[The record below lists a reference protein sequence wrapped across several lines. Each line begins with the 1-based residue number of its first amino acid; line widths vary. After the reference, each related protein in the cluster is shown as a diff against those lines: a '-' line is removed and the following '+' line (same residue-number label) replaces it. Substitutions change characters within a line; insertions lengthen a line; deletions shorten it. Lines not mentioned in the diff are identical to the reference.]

1 MAHEATVDGVDPDE
15 DAHEDEAYAAL
26 DQMLASQREA
36 LREALGVLLRG
47 GPDALL
53 AAEDTI
59 RHRLSDE
66 GALALSQVV
75 EQLFPDHEGVYWALD
90 HER

>member
-36 LREALGVLLRG
+36 LREALEAGRFAAFAALFRQDRQRGV
-47 GPDALL
+47 
-53 AAEDTI
+53 
-59 RHRLSDE
+59 
-66 GALALSQVV
+66 
-75 EQLFPDHEGVYWALD
+75 
-90 HER
+90 